1 MLQKEKTV
9 ENKNLYGII
18 EGVLFAMG
26 DSVSLDKLAE
36 TTGADKDVLK
46 TAIEE
51 LTEIYNN
58 DESRG
63 ITIIRLDDSYQLCT
77 KTDLYEY
84 VRVMAEKRTR
94 NSLSNAALEVLSI
107 IAYNQPVTRSSIE
120 YIRGV
125 NSDGS
130 LARLLE
136 FGLVQEVGRL
146 DAPGRPVLF
155 GTTEEFLRCFALN
168 DLTDLPKVEKTLSL
182 DEMADR
188 NQDQY
193 AMDITG
199 DGEEGKLYIHPTG
212 DETEVPEY
220 DEEEEF

>member
-1 MLQKEKTV
+1 M
-9 ENKNLYGII
+9 ENRNLCGVI
-18 EGVLFAMG
+18 EGILFAMG
-26 DSVSLDKLAE
+26 DSVSVEKLAE
-36 TTGADKDVLK
+36 TTGEK
-46 TAIEE
+46 EE
-51 LTEIYNN
+51 IIKECLESMIKMYNE
-58 DESRG
+58 DDQRG

-84 VRVMAEKRTR
+84 IRVMAEKRTR

-136 FGLVQEVGRL
+136 FGLVEEIGRL

-155 GTTEEFLRCFALN
+155 GTTEEFLRCFALSS
-168 DLTDLPKVEKTLSL
+168 LSDLPKVEKTLSM
-182 DEMADR
+182 EEVAV
-188 NQDQY
+188 NSKDQF
-193 AMDITG
+193 AMDIN
-199 DGEEGKLYIHPTG
+199 GEEGEGNLYISPSE
-212 DETEVPEY
+212 DETDVPY
-220 DEEEEF
+220 TEEFEQE

>member
-1 MLQKEKTV
+1 M
-9 ENKNLYGII
+9 
-18 EGVLFAMG
+18 
-26 DSVSLDKLAE
+26 
-36 TTGADKDVLK
+36 
-46 TAIEE
+46 
-51 LTEIYNN
+51 
-58 DESRG
+58 
-63 ITIIRLDDSYQLCT
+63 
-77 KTDLYEY
+77 
-84 VRVMAEKRTR
+84 
-94 NSLSNAALEVLSI
+94 
-107 IAYNQPVTRSSIE
+107 E

-125 NSDGS
+125 NSDG
-130 LARLLE
+130 AMNRLVERNLIE
-136 FGLVQEVGRL
+136 ESGRL